1 MAAPRRDPLFAAA
14 VLKLSFLR
22 RGEAAIAGW
31 QAVYDG
37 VLRDLGLTDAEVDAY
52 LLAHRA
58 EVEAAAANGGG

>member
-22 RGEAAIAGW
+22 RGEAAISGW
-31 QAVYDG
+31 KAVYEG
-37 VLRDLGLTDAEVDAY
+37 VLRDLGVTDAEVDAY

-58 EVEAAAANGGG
+58 EVEAAVVSGGA